1 MQKSLSLY
9 NLVVCIFL
17 GLLAGLVPVSDPFPE
32 GDLPEVELIVEDT
45 SKFEDTTSSN
55 PKPTQDDNSDLYK
68 LKVSTWG
75 VFPRPSNIS
84 KTQAQVSANTLGK
97 KIGARERKEKNKVKK
112 HLKLLAT
119 YKTKIGLNIDPK
131 LKSECDQALKDGDS
145 LMNIGKLKE
154 ALPYYEKVMDKLAFQ
169 SELHGLAALQWSI
182 CLDSLSGQ
190 MRLELCMR
198 GFRLTQMP

>member
-84 KTQAQVSANTLGK
+84 KT
-97 KIGARERKEKNKVKK
+97 
-112 HLKLLAT
+112 
-119 YKTKIGLNIDPK
+119 